1 MMLQNNI
8 TAMKKEKLKKNPVTE
23 TELRQR
29 LKELQKENEY
39 LRTYLSICK
48 TQLIFESS
56 KPSVGKILP

>member
-1 MMLQNNI
+1 
-8 TAMKKEKLKKNPVTE
+8 MKKEKLKKNPVTE

>member
-1 MMLQNNI
+1 MLQNNI